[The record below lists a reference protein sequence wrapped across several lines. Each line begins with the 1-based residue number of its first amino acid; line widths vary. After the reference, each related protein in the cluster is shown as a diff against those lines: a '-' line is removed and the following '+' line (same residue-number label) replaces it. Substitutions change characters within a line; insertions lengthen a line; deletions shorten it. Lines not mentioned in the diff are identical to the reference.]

1 MTLTR
6 QSDRQEMVSPPE
18 FITIFYIE
26 FTVISK
32 PTMCG
37 FHICLNYVLY
47 IYEFHIYYVFNLV

>member
-6 QSDRQEMVSPPE
+6 QSARQEMVSPPE
-18 FITIFYIE
+18 FINNFYIE

-47 IYEFHIYYVFNLV
+47 IYI